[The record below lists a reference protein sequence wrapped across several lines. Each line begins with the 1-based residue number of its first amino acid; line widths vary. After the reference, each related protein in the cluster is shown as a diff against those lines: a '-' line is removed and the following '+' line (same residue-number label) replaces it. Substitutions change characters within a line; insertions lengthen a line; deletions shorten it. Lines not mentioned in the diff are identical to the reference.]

1 MLNLFFVLAIASFV
15 LFILILVARVQLI
28 KHYRRV
34 TNASR
39 FTVFL
44 SWLLIIIFFG
54 SLGGIVYGVG
64 HPNALPHFHYNRHK
78 QETLQTK
85 LQQKEAKQKAKQK
98 VAKLEKKVKFAY
110 TPVNPKLDGNG
121 EAKVKFILPRQTTV
135 RVIGAHS
142 GVIYATFSSSNK
154 VKEISKAFNNSGDYL
169 VKVTTN
175 GKTTNYK
182 MTIADQ

>member
-1 MLNLFFVLAIASFV
+1 MLNLIYLLTIISFV
-15 LFILILVARVQLI
+15 LFILILVIRVQII
-28 KHYRRV
+28 KHHHRV

-44 SWLLIIIFFG
+44 SWLLILIFFG
-54 SLGGIVYGVG
+54 SLGGVIYGVG

-78 QETLQTK
+78 QVTLQTK

-98 VAKLEKKVKFAY
+98 VEKLEKKVKFAY
-110 TPVNPKLDGNG
+110 TPIKPKLDGNG
-121 EAKVKFILPRQTTV
+121 EAKIKFILPKHTTV

-142 GVIYATFSSSNK
+142 GVIFNTFSSSNK
-154 VKEISKAFNNSGDYL
+154 VSEISKTFNNSGDYL